1 MFILSFFV
9 VLLYL
14 STKRKKSKIF
24 FAKQLHFTIPFRSL
38 FFFLKKN
45 RGQEEMVLKSMSAV
59 IFLFHEI
66 SAQNE
71 NILKRSNCQFN

>member
-1 MFILSFFV
+1 MKKNPKYSLLNNFILQYH
-9 VLLYL
+9 LG
-14 STKRKKSKIF
+14 
-24 FAKQLHFTIPFRSL
+24 HF